1 MFFRVE
7 KVGRKRSA
15 AQRGV
20 SFAVFFLFFLVA
32 APLYASTE
40 ILSSILASDT
50 SWTLAGSPYILP
62 DHNTLQINNGVTL
75 TIEPSVVVQF
85 GYKSRIEGPG
95 RVSAHGLPNQKITLT
110 SIDETLGG
118 GDGSLVDTGWTIEM
132 GQPSGSVTNGPYEF
146 EHVIIEHSN
155 GVYFNRQPVTL
166 RDITVLDSDIGL
178 RFFLSEIDI
187 DGLTISNVG
196 SPIGSTGGSGSI
208 KNATSTHSGALQ
220 QVLTLGGFNYSLSN
234 ISITNSGL
242 QGALLLQSST
252 VEAENL
258 NLSGGQGGGVL
269 VQNNFGTGPAT
280 LHLASSTIEGFA
292 TDGIRVVASF
302 LTITGSKIR
311 NNSTGINLWDGN
323 FGSVGETHVSGSSF
337 SGNQFAVSSIA
348 GGVVDM
354 RGNYW
359 GDPSGPFHPVFHP
372 QGLGQAIFGGVLF
385 DPWLLSD
392 PFILPEKHIDPVIII
407 PGLLGSAEKNGIWL
421 IDPIFHVYDNLIE
434 TLEAN
439 GYVLGVDLFTF
450 PYDWRNSNVDTA
462 ILLGSKIASI
472 LSTCSCSKVDLV
484 AHSMGGLVA
493 RQYIQSLSYDHD
505 VDQLIFLGTPH
516 LGSPKAYLTWEA
528 GESVNELSER
538 FIKTLL
544 SREAKKAG
552 YPSLF
557 DYIHQ
562 RPIVSF
568 QELLPITDYLLDK
581 ASTTLRTY
589 PINYPRNIFLEN
601 LNNNISALLNSGVDI
616 TNIIGDIGTSTIFT
630 IRVVPSVNLP
640 FWQDGSPDRPSSD
653 EGLELGSG
661 DGTVSLQSSEFVGF
675 DSVVLDK
682 KHLDL
687 PTDGEKIVYKNLSGK
702 EPSTFVD
709 KPRIY
714 NFKILI
720 IKILSPADIVVV
732 APDGKKVG
740 KDFETGDEFNEIPDA
755 FYSGY
760 VTDDEYVTIPNPLD
774 GEYQVVTEGTGS
786 GGEYTIATGL
796 ISDDGTAE
804 ASFSGQTLPGL
815 ITPISIPIDTESD
828 TISITPVD
836 ILPPDITIVSP
847 EVRNYTRSEILPVKI
862 LFSDSGVGV
871 ATTSVAFNGKIIMA
885 SSTVDLFY
893 EKLGTSTLSAFAEDF
908 VGNGAT
914 STVQIKIIATPQSL
928 ISDIGKSYALGW
940 INDQKV
946 KSRLTNE
953 VKIMTVLVKRYGKIV
968 QGIDKILGR
977 AFLKQLANLHP
988 KYINDQ
994 AYNLLV
1000 EDINWLINN

>member
-1 MFFRVE
+1 M
-7 KVGRKRSA
+7 
-15 AQRGV
+15 
-20 SFAVFFLFFLVA
+20 
-32 APLYASTE
+32 
-40 ILSSILASDT
+40 LSQL
-50 SWTLAGSPYILP
+50 
-62 DHNTLQINNGVTL
+62 
-75 TIEPSVVVQF
+75 
-85 GYKSRIEGPG
+85 
-95 RVSAHGLPNQKITLT
+95 
-110 SIDETLGG
+110 
-118 GDGSLVDTGWTIEM
+118 
-132 GQPSGSVTNGPYEF
+132 
-146 EHVIIEHSN
+146 
-155 GVYFNRQPVTL
+155 
-166 RDITVLDSDIGL
+166 
-178 RFFLSEIDI
+178 
-187 DGLTISNVG
+187 
-196 SPIGSTGGSGSI
+196 
-208 KNATSTHSGALQ
+208 
-220 QVLTLGGFNYSLSN
+220 
-234 ISITNSGL
+234 
-242 QGALLLQSST
+242 
-252 VEAENL
+252 
-258 NLSGGQGGGVL
+258 
-269 VQNNFGTGPAT
+269 
-280 LHLASSTIEGFA
+280 
-292 TDGIRVVASF
+292 
-302 LTITGSKIR
+302 
-311 NNSTGINLWDGN
+311 
-323 FGSVGETHVSGSSF
+323 
-337 SGNQFAVSSIA
+337 
-348 GGVVDM
+348 
-354 RGNYW
+354 
-359 GDPSGPFHPVFHP
+359 PVF
-372 QGLGQAIFGGVLF
+372 
-385 DPWLLSD
+385 
-392 PFILPEKHIDPVIII
+392 
-407 PGLLGSAEKNGIWL
+407 
-421 IDPIFHVYDNLIE
+421 
-434 TLEAN
+434 
-439 GYVLGVDLFTF
+439 
-450 PYDWRNSNVDTA
+450 
-462 ILLGSKIASI
+462 
-472 LSTCSCSKVDLV
+472 
-484 AHSMGGLVA
+484 
-493 RQYIQSLSYDHD
+493 
-505 VDQLIFLGTPH
+505 
-516 LGSPKAYLTWEA
+516 
-528 GESVNELSER
+528 
-538 FIKTLL
+538 
-544 SREAKKAG
+544 
-552 YPSLF
+552 
-557 DYIHQ
+557 
-562 RPIVSF
+562 
-568 QELLPITDYLLDK
+568 
-581 ASTTLRTY
+581 
-589 PINYPRNIFLEN
+589 
-601 LNNNISALLNSGVDI
+601 
-616 TNIIGDIGTSTIFT
+616 
-630 IRVVPSVNLP
+630 VPS
-640 FWQDGSPDRPSSD
+640 WEEAS
-653 EGLELGSG
+653 
-661 DGTVSLQSSEFVGF
+661 F